1 MRDTPTVASAPTAPP
16 GPAYRI
22 RTPRL
27 LLRCY
32 EPSDVELRLEA
43 VVSSGE
49 HLRGFFPPT
58 PEGPLPLDFHLAQVR
73 RFRGNFDLDQDRG
86 YAVLDVETGRFL
98 GEVCLL
104 TRAGLGAREV
114 GYWLRREAVGRG
126 IATEMAAAATRVAF
140 ELDKVKRMDLY
151 CSPANTASA
160 AVAKRLGYTFEG
172 RLRDR
177 QLAPHHQRGD
187 LLCFTLLDSEYPQSP
202 AHAVSI
208 EAFDML
214 GRRLFQG

>member
-1 MRDTPTVASAPTAPP
+1 MSDTPTASSSPLP
-16 GPAYRI
+16 GPAYRV

-32 EPSDVELRLEA
+32 EPSDIEPRLEA

-49 HLRGFFPPT
+49 HLHGFFPPT
-58 PEGPLPLDFHLAQVR
+58 PAGPLPLDFHLAQVR
-73 RFRGNFDLDQDRG
+73 RFRGNFDLDQDRC
-86 YAVLDVETGRFL
+86 YVALDAETGELL

-114 GYWLRREAVGRG
+114 GYWMRRSATGRG
-126 IATEMAAAATRVAF
+126 LATEMAAAATRIAF
-140 ELDKVKRMDLY
+140 ELDKVKRMDLM
-151 CSPANTASA
+151 CSPENTASA
-160 AVAKRLGYTFEG
+160 GVARRLGYTLEG

-187 LLCFTLLDSEYPQSP
+187 LFCFTLLASEYPQSA
-202 AHAVSI
+202 AHAVPI